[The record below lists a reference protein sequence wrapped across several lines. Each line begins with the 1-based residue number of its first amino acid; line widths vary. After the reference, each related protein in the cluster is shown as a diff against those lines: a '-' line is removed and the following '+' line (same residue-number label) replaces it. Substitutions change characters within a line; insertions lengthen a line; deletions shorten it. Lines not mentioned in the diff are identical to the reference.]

1 VETAQKGKTRVLFV
15 MASLNGAA
23 SRSLVLAA
31 YRPPTQEKLHSE
43 DAAMIEIKSI
53 RCGRECNCVGK
64 SIVDIFTL
72 DKMRAFLLVPRINH
86 VENVPALGPGF
97 PRPRK

>member
-1 VETAQKGKTRVLFV
+1 MLFI
-15 MASLNGAA
+15 MAA
-23 SRSLVLAA
+23 SDGADSRSGLLAA
-31 YRPPTQEKLHSE
+31 YRHLTQEKLHSE

-72 DKMRAFLLVPRINH
+72 DKTRAFLLVPRRNH